1 MQQSNE
7 APAEPSMEDILAS
20 IRKIIS
26 EEPAA
31 AKQNF
36 GARPPGK
43 QPPVS
48 QGAAQAPAVQ
58 YPVTPPQSDGATQ
71 SRLSDIV
78 RELAPAA
85 VPVSVIST
93 ASFHDDMAD
102 LVEGGGSSAA
112 PSMKLAEASFK
123 ASAPEAN
130 PFRPIAP
137 SESAVAGKPAPRPE
151 PVAPAPVA
159 RTAPNIPAPILAP
172 QASSTPAP
180 APQKVAADFG
190 AFIPSSAESI
200 GMTSPRPLPIS
211 LGSEFRNVEPVRVP
225 APVRI
230 VKPDPQPAIAEAS
243 ATFNGAGSVAGDDD
257 SEMASAAAESD
268 PVAAAQSALGA
279 LAMGFA
285 APAPMPANTSVS
297 TVAPVQTEVAVRANE
312 TPAAVETGRKSLD
325 DSIVDMLRPMLR
337 DWLDSHLPEM
347 VEKALTQELRDRRN

>member
-31 AKQNF
+31 AKQNI
-36 GARPPGK
+36 GARPPGM

-48 QGAAQAPAVQ
+48 QGAAQAPGVQ

-151 PVAPAPVA
+151 PGRIAWPRTRPA
-159 RTAPNIPAPILAP
+159 
-172 QASSTPAP
+172 
-180 APQKVAADFG
+180 
-190 AFIPSSAESI
+190 
-200 GMTSPRPLPIS
+200 
-211 LGSEFRNVEPVRVP
+211 
-225 APVRI
+225 
-230 VKPDPQPAIAEAS
+230 AS
-243 ATFNGAGSVAGDDD
+243 AT
-257 SEMASAAAESD
+257 
-268 PVAAAQSALGA
+268 
-279 LAMGFA
+279 
-285 APAPMPANTSVS
+285 
-297 TVAPVQTEVAVRANE
+297 
-312 TPAAVETGRKSLD
+312 
-325 DSIVDMLRPMLR
+325 
-337 DWLDSHLPEM
+337 
-347 VEKALTQELRDRRN
+347 